1 MLSYTPV
8 GLGQS
13 VEELLKQAADAYG
26 QQNYTQAESIYRQ
39 IIKNNP
45 NHAEAYLWLGSAIYY
60 QGKLEEAIINYQK
73 AIQLDPK
80 LAKAYIGLGNALKDQ
95 GKLEEAI
102 VNYQKAIQLDPKFA
116 LGYAGLGAVLRQQGK
131 LEEAI
136 VNLRQAIQLDPKF
149 AFAYYT
155 LGFALRQQG
164 KLEEA
169 ITNYQKAIQLDPKDA
184 LAYNGLGIALYYQG
198 KLEEAITN
206 YQKAI
211 QLDPKSAYAYHN
223 LGLALSN
230 QGKLE
235 EAITNYQKAIQLDP
249 NYVAAQNNLKEA
261 QRFLALTP
269 NEREL
274 EKLLKDAGDAF
285 GQQNYTQAES
295 IYRQIIK
302 NNPNHAEAY
311 LWLGSALYYQGKLEE
326 AIASYR
332 QAIQLD
338 PKSAYAY
345 NGLGIALKDQGKLEE
360 AITNYQKAI
369 QLDPKYVDAY
379 IHLGIA
385 LSDQG
390 KLEEAITNYR
400 IALSLPDKKATP
412 ASTHT
417 LAHNTLGYALQQQGK
432 LPEAIAEY
440 QKAIALDGN
449 FVAAQN
455 NLKEAQRLLAQQSPQ
470 YVPPPASDLAFVP
483 TLEQEPL
490 RDELRATVLIIAND
504 IPGTQGPTRGTGW
517 VVKREGNTIWVMT
530 NRHVIANQQRQPSP
544 KIEIEFFSEIKG
556 EKRRFP
562 ATVEQISND
571 EKLDLAV
578 LKITGIPGDIRPLK
592 MGTGRVSRNT
602 KIIVIGHPINADPW
616 NSSGGEV
623 TNYSIDKVT
632 IDAVVATGNSGGPV
646 INETTKEVIA
656 IMVQVAGENI
666 STNPNIPTPPPPD
679 QVFTTGEFGIA
690 YPIDLVQQQLI
701 KWGINP

>member
-1 MLSYTPV
+1 MRKSKLLSLVLIFSLLSYTPV

-45 NHAEAYLWLGSAIYY
+45 RHAESYLWLGVTLYR
-60 QGKLEEAIINYQK
+60 QGKLDEAITNYQK

-80 LAKAYIGLGNALKDQ
+80 SANTYNNLGNVLRDQ

-102 VNYQKAIQLDPKFA
+102 FNF
-116 LGYAGLGAVLRQQGK
+116 
-131 LEEAI
+131 
-136 VNLRQAIQLDPKF
+136 RQAIQLDPKS
-149 AFAYYT
+149 AKAYHN
-155 LGFALRQQG
+155 LGAVLYLQG
-164 KLEEA
+164 KLEEAITNYRQAIQLDPKSANTYNGLGLALYDQGKLEEAITYHRQAIQLDPKSAPAYNGLGAALYDQGKLDEAITNYQKAIQLNPKSAAAYYNLGVALKIQGKLDEA

-184 LAYNGLGIALYYQG
+184 SAYIGLGNALKDPG
-198 KLEEAITN
+198 KLEEAIT
-206 YQKAI
+206 Y
-211 QLDPKSAYAYHN
+211 
-223 LGLALSN
+223 
-230 QGKLE
+230 
-235 EAITNYQKAIQLDP
+235 
-249 NYVAAQNNLKEA
+249 
-261 QRFLALTP
+261 
-269 NEREL
+269 
-274 EKLLKDAGDAF
+274 
-285 GQQNYTQAES
+285 
-295 IYRQIIK
+295 
-302 NNPNHAEAY
+302 
-311 LWLGSALYYQGKLEE
+311 
-326 AIASYR
+326 
-332 QAIQLD
+332 
-338 PKSAYAY
+338 
-345 NGLGIALKDQGKLEE
+345 
-360 AITNYQKAI
+360 
-369 QLDPKYVDAY
+369 
-379 IHLGIA
+379 
-385 LSDQG
+385 
-390 KLEEAITNYR
+390 YR
-400 IALSLPDKKATP
+400 IALSLPDQKTTP

-417 LAHNTLGYALQQQGK
+417 LAHHNLGYTLQQQGK

-440 QKAIALDGN
+440 QKSIALDRN
-449 FVAAQN
+449 FVSAQN
-455 NLKEAQRLLAQQSPQ
+455 NLKEAQRLLAQRSPQ

-483 TLEQEPL
+483 TLQQEPL

-504 IPGTQGPTRGTGW
+504 IPGTQGQTRGTGW

-544 KIEIEFFSEIKG
+544 KIEIEFFSDIE
-556 EKRRFP
+556 ENRRARFA

-571 EKLDLAV
+571 KDLDLAV
-578 LKITGIPGDIRPLK
+578 LKITGIPDDIRPLK
-592 MGTGRVSRNT
+592 MGTGRISRNT

-623 TNYSIDKVT
+623 TNYSINKVT
-632 IDAVVATGNSGGPV
+632 VSAVVATGNSGGPV